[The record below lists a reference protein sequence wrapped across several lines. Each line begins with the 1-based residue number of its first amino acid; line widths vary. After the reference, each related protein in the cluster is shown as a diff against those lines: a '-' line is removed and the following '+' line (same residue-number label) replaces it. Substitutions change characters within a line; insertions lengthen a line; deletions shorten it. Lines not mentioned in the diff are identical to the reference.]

1 MTLRSR
7 AISTVGTAIFT
18 DIFPIGGPPIPFD
31 SRTWPII
38 DGIRFYGNASSG
50 SDHFYSGRISQ
61 SQHHHGKPSQQSQSH
76 FTLR

>member
-18 DIFPIGGPPIPFD
+18 DFPDRRPTNTFD